1 MTLWNYAARLLATV
15 LLFVSS
21 GLSVSAQD
29 SIYFTVGTGST
40 AGTYFPVGSLIAAAI
55 SRPQG
60 SSPCDEGGA
69 CGVDNLIATAVT
81 SRGSFENI
89 EGVISGRFDSGMA
102 QADIVAW
109 AYQGEAVYTGRGK
122 YPELRAIANLYPE
135 FVHLVARKDLG
146 IETVDQLADKRVA
159 IDRPGSGTRINA
171 LLIMSAFGI
180 DHDSIQAVSASPE
193 AAITALLDGQVDAA
207 FFVAGTP
214 SVAVTELLDTGRFG
228 IVPVSGVAADQ
239 LIYTNRFYSADVIP
253 GSAYGLAED
262 VPTIAVGAQLVTRAD
277 MPEVLIYQITSALW
291 RPENQPLLYSGHVA
305 AQRMSL
311 ERATEG
317 VTIPF
322 HPGAR
327 RYYEEKGLLK

>member
-1 MTLWNYAARLLATV
+1 MTLWNFAVRPLAVLALL
-15 LLFVSS
+15 LSS
-21 GLSVSAQD
+21 GLQVSAQD
-29 SIYFTVGTGST
+29 NRYFTIGTGST

-55 SRPQG
+55 SRPKG

-89 EGVISGRFDSGMA
+89 EGIVEGRFDSGMA

-109 AYQGEAVYTGRGK
+109 AYQGEAVYTGKGK
-122 YPELRAIANLYPE
+122 FPELRAIANLYPE

-146 IETVDQLADKRVA
+146 IERVDQLAGRRVA

-171 LLIMSAFGI
+171 LLIMSAFGV
-180 DHDSIQAVSASPE
+180 DHDGIQAVSAGPE
-193 AAITALLDGQVDAA
+193 AAITGLLDGHVDAA

-214 SVAVTELLDTGRFG
+214 SVAVTELMDTGLFD

-239 LIYTNRFYSADVIP
+239 LIYTNRYYSAGSVP
-253 GSAYGLAED
+253 GEAYGLAED

-277 MPEVLIYQITSALW
+277 LPDELIFQITAALW
-291 RPENQPLLYSGHVA
+291 RPENEQLLHSGHVA
-305 AQRMSL
+305 AQRMHL
-311 ERATEG
+311 EKAIEG
-317 VTIPF
+317 VTIPL
-322 HPGAR
+322 HPGAK
-327 RYYEEKGLLK
+327 RYYQEKGLLE